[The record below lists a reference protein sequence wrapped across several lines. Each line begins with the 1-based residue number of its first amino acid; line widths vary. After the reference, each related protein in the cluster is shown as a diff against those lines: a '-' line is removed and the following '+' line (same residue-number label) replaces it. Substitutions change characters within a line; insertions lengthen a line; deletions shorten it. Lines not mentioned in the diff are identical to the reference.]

1 MQTPV
6 IAITLAYIAGL
17 IVGRGFLYFP
27 FATALIA
34 FIAPAASSVLVR
46 TGTMTLRRLLFT
58 AFPVLA
64 GMTLYLYAAAWF
76 PVDHYTRVA
85 AFDEARHEIIGQVAS
100 PLDRDPGRISFVL
113 AAREI
118 DGVPVSGR
126 MRVHVRDEQAG
137 IGYGDV
143 VRATGKM
150 FQPRGFQNPGGFDYA
165 DYLAQRGIYAG
176 VSVRDNRALEVLLPG
191 RGIFR
196 TIQDWRE
203 RIRQAFVANA
213 VGPGAAILQ
222 AMVLGE
228 EGGLTDEIR
237 DRFMTAG
244 VTHIL
249 SISGSHLG
257 LVAVV
262 CFALIRWALFLLP
275 EPWYHRLTLRVDPK
289 KVAAWLTLVPVT
301 FYALLAGGQTATI
314 RSLIMILAA
323 LAAVILDRENGLG
336 RALASAALLILVAD
350 PQAVFDISFQLS
362 FLSVASIG
370 SVVTLWNDLGLPRR
384 SLLEKTRNNIVLLIV
399 ISLSTTIA
407 TGPLVA
413 FYFNQFSAAGIIS
426 NMIVVPFAGIA
437 VVPLGLASGILSLF
451 SGRLALPGLNQFF
464 ADAFYGVVTFFSRLP
479 GAEFRPPAPGLFWL
493 AAYAVFILSSARY
506 CRAKLLYAFKP
517 LESSANVPRSS
528 VIGMA
533 VSGAALAVTM
543 ALSLVPAHEARVSFI
558 DVGQGDCALV
568 ELPSG
573 RNILIDGGGTYDNR
587 FDIGRRVVA
596 PWLWN
601 RGIRNLDYVVLS
613 HPHPDHMNGFLF
625 IVKKFTVAHVWSNTE
640 GLTTPAYAGLRRIIT
655 ERGMSFRV
663 AAGGEPPTLLDGAE
677 MRVLHPAPA
686 FRPTGKKAYAVENS
700 RSLVVLVSLQGGKFL
715 FTGDIQADAEVLL
728 AREKQGL
735 ACDVLK
741 VPHHGS
747 SSSSTGAFVSAVRPQ
762 AAIISVGAGNRYRQ
776 PSEDVIARYESIG
789 AKVYRTDEDGAVTVR
804 IGKVGLAVT
813 AWAKMVLKRI
823 TLDETRAWLN
833 VERENWK
840 RVWER
845 IWLK

>member
-17 IVGRGFLYFP
+17 ILGRGFLFFP
-27 FATALIA
+27 FTTALIA
-34 FIAPAASSVLVR
+34 FIALAASPVLVR

-64 GMTLYLYAAAWF
+64 GMTLYLSAAAWF
-76 PVDHYTRVA
+76 PVDHYTRAA
-85 AFDEARHEIIGQVAS
+85 AFDEARHEIVGQVAS
-100 PLDRDPGRISFVL
+100 PLDRDPGRLSFVL

-118 DGVPVSGR
+118 DGAPVSGR
-126 MRVHVRDEQAG
+126 MRVHVRDDEAG

-143 VRATGKM
+143 IRATGKM

-176 VSVRDNRALEVLLPG
+176 VSVRDARALEVLLPG

-203 RIRQAFVANA
+203 RIRQAFAA
-213 VGPGAAILQ
+213 GATGPGAAILQ

-275 EPWYHRLTLRVDPK
+275 EPWYHRLTLRADPK
-289 KVAAWLTLVPVT
+289 KIAAWLTLAPVT

-370 SVVTLWNDLGLPRR
+370 YVVTLWNDLGLPRR
-384 SLLEKTRNNIVLLIV
+384 SLLEKARNNIVLLIV
-399 ISLSTTIA
+399 ISLSTGVA

-413 FYFNQFSAAGIIS
+413 FYFNQFSAAGIVS

-437 VVPLGLASGILSLF
+437 VVPLGLASGIASLF
-451 SGRLALPGLNQFF
+451 SGRLALPGLNQFS
-464 ADAFYGVVTFFSRLP
+464 ADAFYGVVTFFSRIP

-517 LESSANVPRSS
+517 LESSAGAPRSP

-533 VSGAALAVTM
+533 VSGAALAVAM

-558 DVGQGDCALV
+558 DVGQGDCALI

-601 RGIRNLDYVVLS
+601 RGIKNLDYVVLS
-613 HPHPDHMNGFLF
+613 HPHPDHMNGLLF
-625 IVKKFTVAHVWSNTE
+625 IVKKFSVSEVWSSSE
-640 GLTTPAYAGLRRIIT
+640 DAHTPAFAEFRRIVA
-655 ERGMSFRV
+655 ERGVSFRV
-663 AAGGEPPTLLDGAE
+663 AAKGEPPTLLAGAE

-686 FRPTGKKAYAVENS
+686 FRPTGKKAYAVDNS
-700 RSLVVLVSLQGGKFL
+700 RSLVVLVSLQGEKFL
-715 FTGDIQADAEVLL
+715 FTGDIQADAEALL
-728 AREKQGL
+728 AREEQGL

-747 SSSSTGAFVSAVRPQ
+747 ISSSTEAFVSAVRPQ
-762 AAIISVGAGNRYRQ
+762 AAIISVGKGNRYRQ
-776 PSEDVIARYESIG
+776 PSDEVIARYERAGTS
-789 AKVYRTDEDGAVTVR
+789 VYRTDRDGAVMVTVKNNKLTITPWAAQRLRR
-804 IGKVGLAVT
+804 ISLGDFT
-813 AWAKMVLKRI
+813 PWR
-823 TLDETRAWLN
+823 EQ
-833 VERENWK
+833 ERENWRRAWK
-840 RVWER
+840 R
-845 IWLK
+845 LMM